1 MSTNDNPVIL
11 GIDPGYDRL
20 GWAIAKIEGPKITPM
35 EYGCIQTNK
44 NEDIFSR
51 YQQIITEL
59 SQIIAQH
66 QPTELAIENL
76 YFSKNTKT
84 ALRVSESRGVI
95 ITLALQYQM
104 TTFEYDPVTIKQ
116 AVTGFGKADKKAVE
130 KMTLMQLGLTN
141 KSKIVDDA
149 IDALAVAVTHFAS
162 RNIRKFA

>member
-1 MSTNDNPVIL
+1 MNTRSNSVML

-20 GWAIAKIEGPKITPM
+20 GWAIAKIEGPQITPV

-44 NEDIFSR
+44 QEDIFLR
-51 YQQIITEL
+51 YQQIIGEL
-59 SQIIAQH
+59 SEIIEKYK
-66 QPTELAIENL
+66 PTELAIENL

-84 ALRVSESRGVI
+84 ALRVSESRGVVI
-95 ITLALQYQM
+95 ALALQSKM
-104 TTFEYDPVTIKQ
+104 AIFEYDPVTIKQ

-130 KMTLMQLGLTN
+130 KMTLMQLGLVKKN
-141 KSKIVDDA
+141 KVIDDA

>member
-1 MSTNDNPVIL
+1 MIAKNNPIIL

-20 GWAIAKIEGPKITPM
+20 GWAIARISGPSITPI
-35 EYGCIQTNK
+35 EYGSVQTNK
-44 NEDIFSR
+44 NEDIFIR
-51 YQQIITEL
+51 YELIINEL
-59 SQIIAQH
+59 TKIIKKFKPA
-66 QPTELAIENL
+66 ELAIENL

-84 ALRVSESRGVI
+84 ALRVSESRGLVI
-95 ITLALQYQM
+95 SLALQNKM
-104 TTFEYDPVTIKQ
+104 AIFEYDPVTIKQ

-141 KSKIVDDA
+141 KDKVVDDA